1 MENLNVIDITCNL
14 LKEYKIK
21 YNLDEDFFELFLGD
35 LQSFIQFEKLETDL
49 DYTCAQFFI
58 TGTYDTEDVYHEDI
72 DNNNLILTKSLI
84 EESIIQLKDT
94 YSTLNKGI
102 NKIELLINKISD
114 IKEEYNIPYYLILNL
129 INDQINDF

>member
-35 LQSFIQFEKLETDL
+35 LQSFIQFEKSETDL
-49 DYTCAQFFI
+49 DYSYAQFFI
-58 TGTYDTEDVYHEDI
+58 KGIYDSEDIYHEDI
-72 DNNNLILTKSLI
+72 DNNDLILTESLI
-84 EESIIQLKDT
+84 EEGITQLKDI

>member
-21 YNLDEDFFELFLGD
+21 YNLNEDFFELFLGD

-49 DYTCAQFFI
+49 DYTYAQFFI
-58 TGTYDTEDVYHEDI
+58 KGTYDSEDIYHEDI
-72 DNNNLILTKSLI
+72 DNNDLILTESLI
-84 EESIIQLKDT
+84 EEGITQLKDI

-114 IKEEYNIPYYLILNL
+114 IKEEYNIHSDLILNL